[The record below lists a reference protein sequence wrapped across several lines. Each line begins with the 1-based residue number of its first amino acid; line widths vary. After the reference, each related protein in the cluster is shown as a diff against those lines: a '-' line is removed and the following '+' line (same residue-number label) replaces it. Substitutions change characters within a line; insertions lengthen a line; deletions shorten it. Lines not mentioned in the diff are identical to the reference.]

1 MSKDLNKVSLIGRL
15 GGEPEKRSLQ
25 SGDIVVSFSVATG
38 ESWKDAQTGEKQERT
53 QWHKIVIFN
62 QGLAKV
68 ANEYLKT
75 GSRVYL
81 EGQLENRSWEK
92 DGTTHYATEVVLR
105 PYGGELIM
113 LDQKPQA

>member
-15 GGEPEKRSLQ
+15 GGNPEKRSLQ
-25 SGDIVVSFSVATG
+25 SGDVVVSFSLATG

-53 QWHKIVIFN
+53 HWHKIVIYN

-68 ANEYLKT
+68 ANECLRK
-75 GSRVYL
+75 GGRVYL

-92 DGTTHYATEVVLR
+92 DGATHYATEVVLR
-105 PYGGELIM
+105 PYSGELIM
-113 LDQKPQA
+113 LDTKPQA